1 MLSGMAR
8 AGGLAATSGL
18 AAAASAAAGGLAA
31 QLLPAAAT
39 AASRLL
45 QRRGV
50 AWSVEREPQVRGWPG
65 SCTSCPACAPTQATV
80 GAGRPHVPA
89 LHSPPAHHALCPP
102 LAPGPL
108 RPQKYK
114 SVDDIIQDSVIVE
127 SLEKTREAAKDPAR
141 IRDILAAAKERSFL
155 TNHTPGGRRSG
166 KLCAQAQGLLCM
178 CIGAD
183 VRAGRR
189 GWWAVPVAI

>member
-50 AWSVEREPQVRGWPG
+50 AWSVEREPQVWWCARIPCLLLAACVPRRTRRLGRADHTCSRLRWPG
-65 SCTSCPACAPTQATV
+65 RSR
-80 GAGRPHVPA
+80 RPR
-89 LHSPPAHHALCPP
+89 HS
-102 LAPGPL
+102 GPHPFSP
-108 RPQKYK
+108 PQKYK
-114 SVDDIIQDSVIVE
+114 SVDDIIQDRVIVE

-155 TNHTPGGRRSG
+155 TDHKPGAAGAG
-166 KLCAQAQGLLCM
+166 WADLACGLAGPLACKLQVL
-178 CIGAD
+178 
-183 VRAGRR
+183 
-189 GWWAVPVAI
+189 